1 MQQSSNCS
9 WVVLDLS
16 CMGNGPCHPISPGVI
31 ELWVNKKLLL
41 EEKQKSA
48 LNTIQVF
55 QKVFSFFHRKESQ
68 DERISKVFLCFV
80 LFWAY
85 PAIETG
91 LATFKASAPP
101 TVITLW
107 PLNSFIRDNEEKRKY
122 IQMRMWASQEG
133 RRETEMCM
141 KSLRWSMCISSFC
154 KKIFF
159 NWAHLDF
166 STNIICSKGIFK
178 RTALYFWWSSFMF

>member
-1 MQQSSNCS
+1 MDEQVITPRRESKISLEYNSS
-9 WVVLDLS
+9 
-16 CMGNGPCHPISPGVI
+16 
-31 ELWVNKKLLL
+31 
-41 EEKQKSA
+41 
-48 LNTIQVF
+48 
-55 QKVFSFFHRKESQ
+55 FSKIFSLFHRKESQ
-68 DERISKVFLCFV
+68 DERISKVFIGFV
-80 LFWAY
+80 LFWGY

-91 LATFKASAPP
+91 LVTFKANAPP

-122 IQMRMWASQEG
+122 VQMKMWASQEG

-159 NWAHLDF
+159 N
-166 STNIICSKGIFK
+166 
-178 RTALYFWWSSFMF
+178 